1 MWSVLYSQFNH
12 SINENNTMGCII
24 VNHRTMSYIPYKGNP
39 CMVAQEATFMKPV
52 YAEIQWNMS
61 TAVIIEWGKIS
72 GCFRQVAI
80 YNCF

>member
-1 MWSVLYSQFNH
+1 
-12 SINENNTMGCII
+12 
-24 VNHRTMSYIPYKGNP
+24 
-39 CMVAQEATFMKPV
+39 MVAQEATFMKPV
-52 YAEIQWNMS
+52 YAEIQWNMT

>member
-1 MWSVLYSQFNH
+1 
-12 SINENNTMGCII
+12 
-24 VNHRTMSYIPYKGNP
+24 MSYIPYKGNP

-52 YAEIQWNMS
+52 YAEIQWNMT